1 MNSNHALLIR
11 MLLGRALDGILAKVQ
26 GMNDAQVKAAI
37 ESEEIKTSMLLDQ
50 MRALD
55 PREVEENVIDGD
67 MTGKT
72 TEL

>member
-50 MRALD
+50 MRDLD
-55 PREVEENVIDGD
+55 PAQDDDED